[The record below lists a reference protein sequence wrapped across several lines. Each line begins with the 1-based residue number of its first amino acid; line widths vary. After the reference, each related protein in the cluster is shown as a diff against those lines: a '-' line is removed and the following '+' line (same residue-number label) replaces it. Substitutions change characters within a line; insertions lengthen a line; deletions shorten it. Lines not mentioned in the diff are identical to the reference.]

1 MIDLMNNGLNGSSDY
16 IPCPACSQ
24 LDEIK
29 QLLSEYQTF
38 TGESPI
44 VSIDLLI
51 SEVKM
56 WRAKD
61 SYERKL
67 KTSMISSMVKKLED
81 NGLQID
87 ENN

>member
-1 MIDLMNNGLNGSSDY
+1 MIDLMNNGLNGSGDY

-44 VSIDLLI
+44 ISIDLLI

-67 KTSMISSMVKKLED
+67 KTSMISNMVKSMEKQ
-81 NGLQID
+81 GVQID